1 MVEISININPMFYYH
16 IYYYKK
22 GGKFIYNYL
31 KEIKDK
37 KKFLK

>member
-1 MVEISININPMFYYH
+1 M
-16 IYYYKK
+16 YKYQE

-37 KKFLK
+37 KKVPKIKKYIY